1 MFRAPIRA
9 TVILSLAPRIREN
22 ADKGKVPVRPRPAVV
37 AAVVLRNALRFVII
51 WKKLEGLVSLVALG
65 KIARIAGIAI

>member
-22 ADKGKVPVRPRPAVV
+22 ADKGKVAVRPKPAVV